1 MAQGPAYCP
10 ERSDSSSSTQT
21 TWSIFELMTTESAEM
36 ARCAGC
42 GEPGPAGAGW
52 CSRCLQSYSH
62 RAPVHDKRPGPV
74 PREATIIPVYSR
86 WRAGPVTFGLF
97 GRLAWSAPAL
107 VMGALVA
114 RAMFNVVMQDQQ
126 EKAVALVIV
135 FGVPIL
141 IFSALFLVRVW
152 QRDRVR

>member
-1 MAQGPAYCP
+1 M
-10 ERSDSSSSTQT
+10 
-21 TWSIFELMTTESAEM
+21 
-36 ARCAGC
+36 
-42 GEPGPAGAGW
+42 
-52 CSRCLQSYSH
+52 
-62 RAPVHDKRPGPV
+62 
-74 PREATIIPVYSR
+74 
-86 WRAGPVTFGLF
+86 TFGLF